1 MKNYRIP
8 SLLCDFYKVSHAA
21 QYPQGTEY
29 VYSTLT
35 PRNTKYFLGGRI
47 RHPRIV
53 SFGFQSF
60 VKNYLID
67 FFNEHFFARNENEV
81 VAEYEDLLRVAL
93 GAAPDSS
100 HIRALHRIGYLPL
113 EIRAV
118 PEGKTVA
125 VSVPVLTIVNT
136 KPEFFWLTNYFET
149 LLSCQTWQPMTSAS
163 IALAMYQL
171 ANEYADK
178 TCDDVGHIP
187 FQAHDFSM
195 RGMSS
200 LETAELS
207 GMGHLLYFTGTDN
220 IPAMMAAKHFYGKD
234 LPQDYLFGASIPAT
248 EHSVMSAHTKGDA
261 EKIADEYET
270 YRYLLQDVYPNGFVS
285 IVSDTYDFWHNVTEV
300 FPRLKDIIMQR
311 DGRFVVRPDSGDP
324 VEILCGIQ
332 IDAAYSD
339 EAQFHKDTFVP
350 DWDNEEYDFLG
361 NGEVVLIGNRYAKV
375 FLYADDEIPAGQDHP
390 YRLEY
395 FEPTAQEKGL
405 IQCLWDTFGG
415 VVNSKGYKVLDSHI
429 GAIYGDSITYQ
440 RMMEI
445 FERLER
451 KSFASSNVVFGIGS
465 YTYQYVTRDVL
476 GFAVKCTAV
485 TIDGDE
491 HIVFKAP
498 KTDSKKKSQ
507 RGRVKV
513 VNNGDSYVD
522 NLYSDS
528 DYSDDVMQTIFK
540 DGKLLVED
548 NFQTLRERAVE
559 DIQEH

>member
-93 GAAPDSS
+93 GTAPDSS
-100 HIRALHRIGYLPL
+100 HIRALHRLGYLPL

-118 PEGKTVA
+118 PEGKTVV

-163 IALAMYQL
+163 IARAMYQL

-261 EKIADEYET
+261 EKIANEYET

-311 DGRFVVRPDSGDP
+311 DGRFVARPDSGDP
-324 VEILCGIQ
+324 VEILCGGKV
-332 IDAAYSD
+332 DAAYSD
-339 EAQFHKDTFVP
+339 EAQFHEDTFTP
-350 DWDNEEYDFLG
+350 DWDNKEYDFLG
-361 NGEVVLIGNRYAKV
+361 NGEVVMIGNRYAKV
-375 FLYADDEIPAGQDHP
+375 FLYADNEIPVGQDHP

-415 VVNSKGYKVLDSHI
+415 VVNNKGYKVLDSHI
-429 GAIYGDSITYQ
+429 GTIYGDSITYQ

-451 KSFASSNVVFGIGS
+451 KGFASSNVVFGIGS

-548 NFQTLRERAVE
+548 NFKTLRERAVE

>member
-1 MKNYRIP
+1 MRAMVYHGANDIRFEEKPRSQIIDPIDAVVKIVKTTICGTDLGIWKGKNPEVADGRILGHEGIGIVEEVGEAVKNIKVGDKVII
-8 SLLCDFYKVSHAA
+8 SCVSKCCTCDNCKIQLYSHCRNGGWILG
-21 QYPQGTEY
+21 YMIDGTQAEY
-29 VYSTLT
+29 VRT
-35 PRNTKYFLGGRI
+35 PYADNSLV
-47 RHPRIV
+47 PLPDNV
-53 SFGFQSF
+53 
-60 VKNYLID
+60 
-67 FFNEHFFARNENEV
+67 NEE
-81 VAEYEDLLRVAL
+81 VAL
-93 GAAPDSS
+93 
-100 HIRALHRIGYLPL
+100 
-113 EIRAV
+113 
-118 PEGKTVA
+118 
-125 VSVPVLTIVNT
+125 
-136 KPEFFWLTNYFET
+136 
-149 LLSCQTWQPMTSAS
+149 LLSDALPTAHEIGVQYGDVKPGDTVF
-163 IALAMYQL
+163 IAGAGP
-171 ANEYADK
+171 
-178 TCDDVGHIP
+178 V
-187 FQAHDFSM
+187 
-195 RGMSS
+195 GMSA
-200 LETAELS
+200 LLTAQ
-207 GMGHLLYFTGTDN
+207 LYS
-220 IPAMMAAKHFYGKD
+220 PAA
-234 LPQDYLFGASIPAT
+234 
-248 EHSVMSAHTKGDA
+248 
-261 EKIADEYET
+261 
-270 YRYLLQDVYPNGFVS
+270 
-285 IVSDTYDFWHNVTEV
+285 
-300 FPRLKDIIMQR
+300 II
-311 DGRFVVRPDSGDP
+311 
-324 VEILCGIQ
+324 
-332 IDAAYSD
+332 
-339 EAQFHKDTFVP
+339 
-350 DWDNEEYDFLG
+350 
-361 NGEVVLIGNRYAKV
+361 AKV

-395 FEPTAQEKGL
+395 FEPTEQEKGL

-451 KSFASSNVVFGIGS
+451 KGFASSNVVFGIGS

-485 TIDGDE
+485 TIGGDE